1 MKKLEDL
8 KIKIYADGADK
19 EGMLEMYKK
28 SYIKGFTTNPTL
40 MRKAGVTD
48 YEKFARAALDVI
60 PDLPI
65 LVPFFEALD
74 RREFSIVTSTITLLE
89 VLVHPIRQNNQQLVQ
104 QYRTILSN
112 VTGIEMFPLDINI
125 SEHAAQLRGKYNI
138 RTPDAIQ
145 MATAIH
151 AGATCFLTN
160 DVALPEIPNLQM
172 LFVAN

>member
-1 MKKLEDL
+1 MGWVDNLHG
-8 KIKIYADGADK
+8 KIVGLDTAPLIY
-19 EGMLEMYKK
+19 
-28 SYIKGFTTNPTL
+28 YIEENP
-40 MRKAGVTD
+40 R
-48 YEKFARAALDVI
+48 Y
-60 PDLPI
+60 LPI

-172 LFVAN
+172 LFVENL